1 MQGVKRALAYGYSL
15 WEMGVYE
22 AAKVETPIFSIPSG
36 TYSKALNVNISSN
49 TKGVEI
55 RYTTDG
61 STPNEKSNLYVPSIK
76 ISKNTTLKAI
86 AYRKGMIDS
95 PVATAEYKID
105 GSSTEPE
112 QPTTPDTSETKIIST
127 GCKTV
132 TSGSENDVFG
142 GKNAVDG
149 DKGTRWSSNFADDA
163 WIYVDLGKTYSIN
176 KVVLT
181 WEGAYGKAYKIQT
194 STDGKTWKTVKNV
207 TNGKGGEET
216 VAFNSTDAR
225 YVRMQGVERALPYG
239 YSLWEMEVYGKV
251 SGSTSDDSNN
261 EDSSVPSGTNVAK
274 SAKATSSG
282 NEADAMAAKYA
293 VDGDNGTRWSSNF
306 VDDAWLLVD
315 LGKAYKINK
324 VVLNWEGAYG
334 KAYKIQTST
343 DGKNWTTVKNV
354 TDGKG
359 GEETITFDATKARYV
374 RMQGVERA
382 LPYGYSLWEMSVY
395 TK

>member
-1 MQGVKRALAYGYSL
+1 M
-15 WEMGVYE
+15 
-22 AAKVETPIFSIPSG
+22 
-36 TYSKALNVNISSN
+36 
-49 TKGVEI
+49 
-55 RYTTDG
+55 
-61 STPNEKSNLYVPSIK
+61 
-76 ISKNTTLKAI
+76 
-86 AYRKGMIDS
+86 
-95 PVATAEYKID
+95 
-105 GSSTEPE
+105 
-112 QPTTPDTSETKIIST
+112 
-127 GCKTV
+127 
-132 TSGSENDVFG
+132 
-142 GKNAVDG
+142 
-149 DKGTRWSSNFADDA
+149 
-163 WIYVDLGKTYSIN
+163 
-176 KVVLT
+176 
-181 WEGAYGKAYKIQT
+181 
-194 STDGKTWKTVKNV
+194 
-207 TNGKGGEET
+207 
-216 VAFNSTDAR
+216 
-225 YVRMQGVERALPYG
+225 
-239 YSLWEMEVYGKV
+239 WEMEVYGKV

-315 LGKAYKINK
+315 LGKAYTINK